1 MQVVSVLS
9 PSAGEVLEIAVDF
22 PQTFCCISSI
32 SDTRVES
39 KAKSILIVIKCMDVS
54 EADYPVKQNPK
65 SDHRNITS
73 VLKRRTNLSDIL

>member
-9 PSAGEVLEIAVDF
+9 PSAGEVLEIVDF
-22 PQTFCCISSI
+22 PPTFCCLGSI
-32 SDTRVES
+32 SDIRVES
-39 KAKSILIVIKCMDVS
+39 KAKSIRIAMECMDVS
-54 EADYPVKQNPK
+54 QADYPVKQRPK